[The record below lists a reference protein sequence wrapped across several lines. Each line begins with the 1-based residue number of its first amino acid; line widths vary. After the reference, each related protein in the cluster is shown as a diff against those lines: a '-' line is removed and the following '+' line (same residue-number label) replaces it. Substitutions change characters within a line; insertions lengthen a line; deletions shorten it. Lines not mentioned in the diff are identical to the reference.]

1 MSLLVRL
8 AAAAAIDDSLSSDR
22 SVGLAAAA
30 AIDALSAINSKRVL
44 CAVVVTAREY
54 PGHLLASTAMAF
66 AAIVVVVVIA
76 GVLLASTV
84 MRLETESVAVD
95 GVVVASSAA
104 AHGAPH
110 LSHSVLSSLMNTLI
124 STVRLGH
131 ILMNSM
137 RIRAVGLGELVIVTK
152 ACF

>member
-1 MSLLVRL
+1 MVRL

-104 AHGAPH
+104 AH